1 MKKFSFVSILNMV
14 LTLTMLTA
22 CGVANDKFGTELLG
36 TWEFVSSE
44 RGNEAYADDLIFTQS
59 GRLLIGGTTEVEY
72 AVVMPG
78 RLNITQSGLSGTFA
92 YQVKG
97 ESLIIQFGEGKNTY
111 ARAESANLAP
121 AEKMTE
127 VPVQSMGEVIG
138 NLFRDHEKI
147 APDNANQVE
156 ELTRLGKGRL
166 SDLATA
172 IGIYINDLPGLG
184 KAKYIETD
192 WIYSVAFSPD
202 GQTLASGGYEGIVR
216 IWGVT

>member
-1 MKKFSFVSILNMV
+1 MKKFSFVTILNMV
-14 LTLTMLTA
+14 LILTMLTA
-22 CGVANDKFGTELLG
+22 CGVVNEKIGNELLG

-44 RGNEAYADDLIFTQS
+44 HGNDAYADELIFTQG
-59 GRLLIGGTTEVEY
+59 GRLLIGSGVEAEY

-78 RLNITQSGLSGTFA
+78 RLKITQSGLSGTFA

-121 AEKMTE
+121 MEKMTE

-147 APDNANQVE
+147 TPQNAIHVE
-156 ELTRLGKGRL
+156 ELT
-166 SDLATA
+166 T
-172 IGIYINDLPGLG
+172 
-184 KAKYIETD
+184 
-192 WIYSVAFSPD
+192 F
-202 GQTLASGGYEGIVR
+202 
-216 IWGVT
+216 